1 MTTLAPMQRR
11 RGNVRNL
18 QFHPVRKRAYSNLSL
33 VEPNLVEP
41 SLVEPS
47 FVDPNFV
54 DPNLVEPSLVEPN
67 FVDASLFAD
76 ILVEV
81 NWLTSGLVMMAFL
94 VAMRLLISD
103 FFSMDI
109 ACSYF

>member
-1 MTTLAPMQRR
+1 MQRR
-11 RGNVRNL
+11 RGNARNL

-47 FVDPNFV
+47 LVEPSFVDPNFV
-54 DPNLVEPSLVEPN
+54 EPN
-67 FVDASLFAD
+67 FVDPSLFAD

-81 NWLTSGLVMMAFL
+81 NWLTAGLVTMAFL

-109 ACSYF
+109 AYSYF